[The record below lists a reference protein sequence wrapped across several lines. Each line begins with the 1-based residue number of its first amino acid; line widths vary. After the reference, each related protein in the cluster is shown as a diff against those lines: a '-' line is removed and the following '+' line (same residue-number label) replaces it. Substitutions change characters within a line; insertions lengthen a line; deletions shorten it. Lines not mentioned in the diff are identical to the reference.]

1 MVINIRKI
9 LKFLSSVTYFKIK
22 KYLFFL
28 QKTKCLV
35 IGNII
40 ELEVFYEGIILCKK
54 NTK

>member
-9 LKFLSSVTYFKIK
+9 LKFFLCNIFQNQKVP
-22 KYLFFL
+22 FFV

-40 ELEVFYEGIILCKK
+40 ELEVFYEGIIM
-54 NTK
+54 